1 MPRPRAKELP
11 VYTKTRFRKLKDGT
25 TSVVSIEYRYDYTLK
40 NYKTLSTKT
49 IGYLPEGSTDIEDM
63 IPVENPKRGP
73 KPGTRKKKKPEVKIS
88 ADNPLLEVKDPRDP
102 DKIVYPSYLAYLVLM
117 MCAGS
122 GMSTCPQ
129 VAQFWE
135 VHHEHLKKLFEDCPD
150 RLISHDTVRDFY
162 FLLGKTN
169 FNGVIKSFTAMFL
182 LEDGVMHELEKMNS
196 PEAME
201 AFHRSIYAL
210 DGQAVRATK
219 INAGGKHPK
228 YTLSVFDCSKE
239 IVLAQELVDEKS
251 NEIPQVREMVKTI
264 DVRGGIL
271 TADAMH
277 CQTPFFQAAIDAGAD
292 VCVQLKENQ
301 KLTIEDVR
309 SKFNLEKYSEL
320 VVEDNDDGVAHGRIE
335 RRVIRVLPGNILEPE
350 ILEKW
355 PGLEDGCIA
364 ELRSTRVIGNLEKN
378 DKTEEIRYYITTLEF
393 KKEYIA
399 KQLLYVI
406 RSHWKIEN
414 KLHWVLDVTFQQ
426 DMIHCKNNDFLK
438 GRMALN
444 KLMYNFE
451 TAVVR
456 LLEKERGH
464 KVSRQSLKPIFTD
477 VSYFLSMISKV
488 CIGYNNGS
496 IS

>member
-1 MPRPRAKELP
+1 MARPRAKELP
-11 VYTKTRFRKLKDGT
+11 IYTKTRLRKLKDGT
-25 TSVVSIEYRYDYTLK
+25 TSVVFIEYQYDYITH

-49 IGYLPEGSTDIEDM
+49 KGYIPAGSTDIKDM

-88 ADNPLLEVKDPRDP
+88 AENPLLEVKDPRDP
-102 DKIVYPSYLAYLVLM
+102 DKIVYPNYLAFLVLM

-129 VAQFWE
+129 VAQFWDAHLE
-135 VHHEHLKKLFEDCPD
+135 DLKKMFEDCPD

-162 FLLGKTN
+162 FLLGKTD
-169 FNGVIKSFTAMFL
+169 FNGVIKAFTAMFL
-182 LEDGVMHELEKMNS
+182 LEDGVMRELEKMNS

-201 AFHRSIYAL
+201 AFHRTIYAL

-219 INAGGKHPK
+219 IDTGSNHPK
-228 YTLSVFDCSKE
+228 YTLSIFNCSKE
-239 IVLAQELVDEKS
+239 VVIGQALVDAKS
-251 NEIPQVREMVKTI
+251 NEIPKVREMVESI

-277 CQTPFFQAAIDAGAD
+277 CQTAFFQAAIDAGAD

-301 KLTIEDVR
+301 KLTREDVR
-309 SKFNLEKYSEL
+309 SKFNSEQYNDL

-335 RRVIRVLPGNILEPE
+335 RRFIRVLPGNVLDPE

-364 ELRSTRVIGNLEKN
+364 ELRSTRVIGNLEEN
-378 DKTEEIRYYITTLEF
+378 DKTDETRYYITTLQF

-451 TAVVR
+451 TAVIR
-456 LLEKERGH
+456 FLEKERGH
-464 KVSRQSLKPIFTD
+464 TVSRQSLKPIFTN

-488 CIGYNNGS
+488 CIGNNNSS

>member
-1 MPRPRAKELP
+1 MARPRAKELA
-11 VYTKTRFRKLKDGT
+11 VHTKTLRQKNKDGT
-25 TSVVSIEYRYDYTLK
+25 TSIIRADYQYDYEKK
-40 NYKTLSTKT
+40 NNRVLTQKV
-49 IGYLPEGSTDIEDM
+49 IGYIPAGSTDINDM

-73 KPGTRKKKKPEVKIS
+73 KPGTRKKKKPEAEIS
-88 ADNPLLEVKDPRDP
+88 AEKPLLKVKDPRDP
-102 DKIVYPSYLAYLVLM
+102 DKIVYPSYLAFFVLM
-117 MCAGS
+117 MCAGA
-122 GMSTCPQ
+122 GMSTTPQ

-135 VHHEHLKKLFEDCPD
+135 VHLKHLKKLFKDCPD
-150 RLISHDTVRDFY
+150 RKISHDTVRDFY
-162 FLLGKTN
+162 MLLGKTHI
-169 FNGVIKSFTAMFL
+169 NGVIKAFTAML
-182 LEDGVMHELEKMNS
+182 LIEDGVMQELKEMNS

-201 AFHRSIYAL
+201 AFQKSIYAL

-219 INAGGKHPK
+219 INAGGMHPK
-228 YTLSVFDCSKE
+228 YTLSIFDCRRE
-239 IVLAQELVDEKS
+239 VVVGQELVDEKT
-251 NEIPQVREMVKTI
+251 NEIPHARELVRSI
-264 DVRGGIL
+264 DVKGGII

-277 CQTPFFQAAIDAGAD
+277 GQREFFQAAIDAGAD

-301 KLTIEDVR
+301 KLTMEDVR
-309 SKFNLEKYSEL
+309 SKFNSGKYNEL
-320 VVEDNDDGVAHGRIE
+320 ITEDTDDGIGHGRIE
-335 RRVIRVLPGNILEPE
+335 GRLIRVLPANVLEPE

-364 ELRSTRVIGNLEKN
+364 ELSSTRVIGSLEKN

-414 KLHWVLDVTFQQ
+414 KLHWVLDVTFNQ
-426 DMIHCKNNDFLK
+426 DMIHCKNNAFLK

-456 LLEKERGH
+456 LLEKERGEP
-464 KVSRQSLKPIFTD
+464 VSRQSLKPIYTD

-488 CIGYNNGS
+488 CVGYGDNS

>member
-1 MPRPRAKELP
+1 MARPRAKELAIH
-11 VYTKTRFRKLKDGT
+11 TRTLRQKNKDGT
-25 TSVVSIEYRYDYTLK
+25 TSIIRAEYQYDYEMK
-40 NYKTLSTKT
+40 NNKTLNQKV
-49 IGYLPEGSTDIEDM
+49 IGYLPAGSTNIEDM

-88 ADNPLLEVKDPRDP
+88 VENPLLEVKDPRDP

-117 MCAGS
+117 MCAGC
-122 GMSTCPQ
+122 GMSTSPQ
-129 VAQFWE
+129 VAKFWE

-162 FLLGKTN
+162 LLLGKTD
-169 FNGVIKSFTAMFL
+169 FSGVIKAFNAMFL

-219 INAGGKHPK
+219 IDAGSSHPK
-228 YTLSVFDCSKE
+228 YTLSIYECSKE
-239 IVLAQELVDEKS
+239 IVIGQELVDEKS
-251 NEIPQVREMVKTI
+251 NEIPKVREMVRCI
-264 DVRGGIL
+264 DVSGGIL

-277 CQTPFFQAAIDAGAD
+277 CQTDFFQAAIDAGAD

-301 KLTIEDVR
+301 KLTMEDVR
-309 SKFNLEKYSEL
+309 TKFHSEKYNEL
-320 VVEDNDDGVAHGRIE
+320 VIEDNDDGVGHGRIE
-335 RRVIRVLPGNILEPE
+335 RRFIRVLPGNVLDPE

-364 ELRSTRVIGNLEKN
+364 ELRSTRVIGKLEKN
-378 DKTEEIRYYITTLEF
+378 DKSEEIRYYISTLEF

-426 DMIHCKNNDFLK
+426 DMIHCKNIDFLK

-451 TAVVR
+451 TAVIR

-464 KVSRQSLKPIFTD
+464 TVTRQSLKPIFTD

>member
-1 MPRPRAKELP
+1 MARPRAKELP
-11 VYTKTRFRKLKDGT
+11 IYTKTRLRKLKDGT
-25 TSVVSIEYRYDYTLK
+25 TSVVSIKYQYDYTIK
-40 NYKTLSTKT
+40 NYKTLSTT
-49 IGYLPEGSTDIEDM
+49 TLGHIPEGSTDIKDM
-63 IPVENPKRGP
+63 IPDENPKPGP
-73 KPGTRKKKKPEVKIS
+73 KPGTRKKKKPDVKIS
-88 ADNPLLEVKDPRDP
+88 ADNPLLDVKDPRDP
-102 DKIVYPSYLAYLVLM
+102 AKIVYPSYLAYFVLM

-135 VHHEHLKKLFEDCPD
+135 VHHEQLKKLFKDCPD

-162 FLLGKTN
+162 MLLGITN
-169 FNGVIKSFTAMFL
+169 FDGVIKSYTAMFL
-182 LEDGVMHELEKMNS
+182 LEDGVMHEVEKLNS

-201 AFHRSIYAL
+201 AFHRTIYAL

-219 INAGGKHPK
+219 IGAGGKHPR
-228 YTLSVFDCSKE
+228 YTLSVYNCSKE
-239 IVLAQELVDEKS
+239 IVIGQKLVDEKS
-251 NEIPQVREMVKTI
+251 NEIPKVREMVNTI
-264 DVRGGIL
+264 EVRGGIL

-277 CQTPFFQAAIDAGAD
+277 CHTPFFQAAIDAGAD
-292 VCVQLKENQ
+292 VCVQLKDNQ
-301 KLTIEDVR
+301 KLTKEDVR
-309 SKFNLEKYSEL
+309 SKFNSEKYSKL
-320 VVEDNDDGVAHGRIE
+320 IVEDNDNGLGHGRIE
-335 RRVIRVLPGNILEPE
+335 GRFIRVLPGNVLEPE

-364 ELRSTRVIGNLEKN
+364 ELRSTRVIGNLEEN
-378 DKTEEIRYYITTLEF
+378 DKTDETRYYITTLQF

-426 DMIHCKNNDFLK
+426 DMIHCKNVDFLK

-451 TAVVR
+451 TAVIRV
-456 LLEKERGH
+456 LEKERGQT
-464 KVSRQSLKPIFTD
+464 VSRQSLKPIFTD
-477 VSYFLSMISKV
+477 VSYFLTMISKV
-488 CIGYNNGS
+488 CIGYGNKI